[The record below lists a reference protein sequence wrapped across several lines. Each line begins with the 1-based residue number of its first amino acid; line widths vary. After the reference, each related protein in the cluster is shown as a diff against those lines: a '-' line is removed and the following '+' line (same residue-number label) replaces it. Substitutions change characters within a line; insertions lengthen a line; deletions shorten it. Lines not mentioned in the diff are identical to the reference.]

1 MKYITPYRETKP
13 FTPSLPGN
21 TLSKSRQYTPFS
33 TIIFLYRT
41 IKTNYYP
48 PTYLYIY
55 NPPYTICTHAG
66 SSPYRI
72 PHEDC
77 ATAIPGADRIGTAVV

>member
-55 NPPYTICTHAG
+55 IT
-66 SSPYRI
+66 
-72 PHEDC
+72 PHIQYVHMLGVPHTESRMKI
-77 ATAIPGADRIGTAVV
+77 ALRQYPVLTELVLP